1 MTIVEQYSNKR
12 RNRSTLYLFPMLY
25 DEFNIMASNVINE
38 ENGFKMINVYVGDK
52 EKPDYSN
59 HLLMLIKISDFE
71 NINFKIFL
79 ENLKNNK
86 LYREYYNVDFGYIML
101 VFEMGDEELEII
113 NHFIKGEYSKFPEIY
128 KNYFPVDFNTN
139 IKCQYNILTQ
149 NKLLRHKIEQ
159 DLNVSLDQNS
169 ELDDKPYLEEEIFRY
184 E

>member
-113 NHFIKGEYSKFPEIY
+113 NH
-128 KNYFPVDFNTN
+128 
-139 IKCQYNILTQ
+139 
-149 NKLLRHKIEQ
+149 
-159 DLNVSLDQNS
+159 
-169 ELDDKPYLEEEIFRY
+169 
-184 E
+184 